1 MYRFSSL
8 YREENKNTDII
19 KKIKNEIKSTNT
31 DNQITI
37 HGYCR
42 VSNPLQIKEGS
53 GLESQEQAIKDFIHK
68 HNIQGNLII
77 YKDSALSGNLYI
89 DKRPQLELL
98 INNLKPNDF
107 VISRVDR
114 LSRSSIDF
122 NKLDCIFH
130 DKNVQFMSYL
140 PSDNI
145 SLNKHKTCEDILF
158 QDISKYVAQ
167 KEREKI
173 QLNTRNGMLSKK
185 LHNKQYSGRIPYGYK
200 IDNPQDRNLIINEE
214 EQHIINLIIKLH
226 DENNLKF
233 PTIARYLTTNN
244 YPKRIYPI
252 SDNSK
257 YKNVKEWTISS
268 VQNIYTKNKSTNEY

>member
-1 MYRFSSL
+1 MYKFGSLGKGENNISNTTKISKSS
-8 YREENKNTDII
+8 NNTDIV
-19 KKIKNEIKSTNT
+19 NEP
-31 DNQITI
+31 TI

-42 VSNPLQIKEGS
+42 VSNPLQVKEGS
-53 GLESQEQAIKDFIHK
+53 GLDSQEQAIKDFINK
-68 HNIQGNLII
+68 HNIKGVLQI

-140 PSDNI
+140 SSDNI

-173 QLNTRNGMLSKK
+173 KLNTVNGMLNKK
-185 LHNKQYSGRIPYGYK
+185 MQNKQYSGRIPYGYK
-200 IDNPQDRNLIINEE
+200 IDNVKDRNLIINEE
-214 EQHIINLIIKLH
+214 EQNIITLIIKMY
-226 DENNLKF
+226 DEDHIKF
-233 PTIARYLTTNN
+233 PTIANYLTTNN
-244 YPKRIYPI
+244 YPKRLYTI
-252 SDNSK
+252 SQDAK
-257 YKNVKEWTISS
+257 YNNLKEWTIAS
-268 VQNIYTKNKSTNEY
+268 VRNIYIKNKGVNEN